1 MLDYFV
7 FYLLYENHIN
17 FLSSV
22 PTNMESDDPGLG
34 NYASWDEPTR
44 IQFLQ
49 AELNGKRPLIRTS
62 DIGMFCFLNLS

>member
-1 MLDYFV
+1 M
-7 FYLLYENHIN
+7 
-17 FLSSV
+17 
-22 PTNMESDDPGLG
+22 TPGLG

-62 DIGMFCFLNLS
+62 DIGMFRFLNLS